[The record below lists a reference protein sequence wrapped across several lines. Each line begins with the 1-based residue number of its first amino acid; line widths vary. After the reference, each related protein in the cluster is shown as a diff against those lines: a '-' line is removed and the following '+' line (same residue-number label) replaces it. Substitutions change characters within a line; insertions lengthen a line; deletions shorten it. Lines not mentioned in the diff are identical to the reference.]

1 MTISISTPTSN
12 TGSIQNNSTDVLT
25 IGSDNS
31 VSIDTNTL
39 HVDATN
45 NRVGIGTSS
54 PGTPLHTVQT
64 GQSSVALFQNTNASW
79 ASDVQVTYS
88 PSGSTVSTLGF
99 SARSD
104 GSTWTT
110 SNYGD
115 MIFITGTSGS
125 GFERMRIDSSGYV
138 TTPNQP
144 SASLLFNDTTNL
156 GTTGSDHVNSNWTY
170 DFPFTTAWPNRGIT
184 VVNDGTRNSRITL
197 PVSGRYEVSI
207 DLFLNITSSLRA
219 FGTRLL
225 KNGSVIANFT
235 WDSFAHVSGTT
246 HPHAGYTFI
255 FDASA
260 NDYITVQFTAY
271 DAPGYYLINANSLL
285 GIKLIG

>member
-54 PGTPLHTVQT
+54 PATTLDITTSG
-64 GQSSVALFQNTNASW
+64 GGKF
-79 ASDVQVTYS
+79 QVTDWGAS
-88 PSGSTVSTLGF
+88 SQIGVDTANKALRINGTDSVRF
-99 SARSD
+99 H
-104 GSTWTT
+104 
-110 SNYGD
+110 
-115 MIFITGTSGS
+115 TGTAGS
-125 GFERMRIDSSGYV
+125 QTERMRIDSNGYV
-138 TTPNQP
+138 TMPNQP

-156 GTTGSDHVNSNWTY
+156 GTTGSNYVNSNWSY
-170 DFPFTTAWPNRGIT
+170 DFPFTNAWPSKGIT
-184 VVNDGTRNSRITL
+184 VVSDGTRNSRITL
-197 PVSGRYEVSI
+197 PVSGRYEVNI
-207 DLFLNITSSLRA
+207 DLYLNITSGIRA

-225 KNGSVIANFT
+225 KNGSIIGNFT
-235 WDSFAHVSGTT
+235 WDSFAQISGTT

-271 DAPGYYLINANSLL
+271 DSPSYYLINLNSTL